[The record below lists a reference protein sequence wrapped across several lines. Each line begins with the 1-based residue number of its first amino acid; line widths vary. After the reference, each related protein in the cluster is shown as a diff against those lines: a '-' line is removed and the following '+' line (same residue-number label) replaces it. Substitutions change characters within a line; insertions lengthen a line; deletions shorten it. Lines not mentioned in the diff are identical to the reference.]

1 MIPSGH
7 LFAQMAAAAT
17 LSLPARRTEQWHGR
31 TQLRLIAGTADRL
44 KDLREEIR
52 EKLARLRKIVFVRN
66 RLLMNM
72 TADAAGLQSLTA
84 AADGLVEALPA
95 GNSPTNT
102 EMRNHRPVHIG
113 IAIPAQVCYVAKVL
127 AAPPYADPLSAPLFV
142 LARQL
147 SNGYLYRHIRVQG
160 GAYGGSCHYEPV
172 SGLFAFLSY
181 RDPHLIE
188 TLDIYR
194 HAVDFVCNNPVP
206 QEELE
211 KAVIGTIGALDK
223 PLDPAGRG
231 YTAMIREFSG
241 MTDPMRRRFREEVL
255 AITTKRLQDAA
266 RRYFPA
272 AAEAAVVA
280 VCAPEERLHAANEVL
295 EKKLEIEKLS

>member
-1 MIPSGH
+1 
-7 LFAQMAAAAT
+7 
-17 LSLPARRTEQWHGR
+17 
-31 TQLRLIAGTADRL
+31 
-44 KDLREEIR
+44 
-52 EKLARLRKIVFVRN
+52 
-66 RLLMNM
+66 
-72 TADAAGLQSLTA
+72 
-84 AADGLVEALPA
+84 
-95 GNSPTNT
+95 
-102 EMRNHRPVHIG
+102 
-113 IAIPAQVCYVAKVL
+113 
-127 AAPPYADPLSAPLFV
+127 
-142 LARQL
+142 
-147 SNGYLYRHIRVQG
+147 
-160 GAYGGSCHYEPV
+160 
-172 SGLFAFLSY
+172 
-181 RDPHLIE
+181 
-188 TLDIYR
+188 
-194 HAVDFVCNNPVP
+194 
-206 QEELE
+206 LE